1 MGRGYRRGDVPSVVF
16 SGMVAGT
23 PHHGGAT
30 WAVLNYL
37 LGFVSLGCDVTFVEP
52 VDDVGRADV
61 VAYASAT
68 FEACGL
74 ADRWCLVDPSGATAG
89 MSRSRL
95 RSAAADADLLVNV
108 SGMLSDCDVF
118 ERVERRVYLDLDPG
132 FVQMWH
138 EAGVDMRLD
147 GHTHFVSL
155 SDAVGTSG
163 SLIPGCGKHWIS
175 TLPPVVLDRWRPLDT
190 TRHDAFTTVANWR
203 SYGTVE
209 HDGRSFGQ
217 KAHFV
222 RSIVD
227 LPRRTND
234 RFLLALAIDPAETS
248 DLEALLTNGW
258 ETADAGEVAAT
269 PADYRRFVRGSR
281 AEVGI
286 AKSGY
291 VTSRSGWFS
300 DRSAAYLAA
309 GRPVVAAATGFSRRL
324 PVGAGLFEFSDA
336 DGFLASADEIR
347 RDPTGQR
354 LAARRVA
361 SEHLDATIVLGR
373 LLEQV
378 A

>member
-1 MGRGYRRGDVPSVVF
+1 
-16 SGMVAGT
+16 
-23 PHHGGAT
+23 
-30 WAVLNYL
+30 
-37 LGFVSLGCDVTFVEP
+37 
-52 VDDVGRADV
+52 
-61 VAYASAT
+61 
-68 FEACGL
+68 
-74 ADRWCLVDPSGATAG
+74 
-89 MSRSRL
+89 
-95 RSAAADADLLVNV
+95 
-108 SGMLSDCDVF
+108 
-118 ERVERRVYLDLDPG
+118 
-132 FVQMWH
+132 
-138 EAGVDMRLD
+138 
-147 GHTHFVSL
+147 
-155 SDAVGTSG
+155 
-163 SLIPGCGKHWIS
+163 
-175 TLPPVVLDRWRPLDT
+175 
-190 TRHDAFTTVANWR
+190 
-203 SYGTVE
+203 
-209 HDGRSFGQ
+209 
-217 KAHFV
+217 V